1 MYLTYFK
8 MTDEISQNLSD
19 ISSFQLWLF
28 IVPPGCAELVPEAAD
43 VVVIDGLPP
52 ELLLTRLKQQILH
65 DKEGPW
71 DH

>member
-1 MYLTYFK
+1 
-8 MTDEISQNLSD
+8 MTDEISQNLSALIVFVD
-19 ISSFQLWLF
+19 ISIFRLWLF
-28 IVPPGCAELVPEAAD
+28 IPPPDRTELVPEAAD